1 MSYSNRQFSFI
12 KDVALLIMYCAQ
24 QRWKVTGGDLL
35 RSNEEQDRKYKLGL
49 SKARGGESRHQSR
62 MAIDLNFWNTDGVY
76 MPYVEEEDGRDAH
89 DSQLALIADYWES
102 LNPKN
107 RAGLYFKSI
116 RDPYHF
122 ERGD

>member
-1 MSYSNRQFSFI
+1 MSYSNRQFSFL

-24 QRWKVTGGDLL
+24 QRFKVTGGDLY
-35 RSNEEQDRKYKLGL
+35 RSNEEQERKYQQGF

-62 MAIDLNFWNTDGVY
+62 MAIDLNLWNVDGIY
-76 MPYVEEEDGRDAH
+76 MPYIERDLGREEH
-89 DSQLALIADYWES
+89 DEQLSIIAEYWES

-107 RAGLYFKSI
+107 KSGLRFSSF

-122 ERGD
+122 ERSD

>member
-1 MSYSNRQFSFI
+1 MSYSNKQFSFL

-24 QRWKVTGGDLL
+24 QRWKVTAG
-35 RSNEEQDRKYKLGL
+35 RMYSSNEEQDRLYKEGL
-49 SKARGGESRHQSR
+49 SNAKAGESRHNCR
-62 MAIDLNFWNTDGVY
+62 MAIDLNFWNVEGVY
-76 MPYVEEEDGRDAH
+76 MPFVENEEGKDEH
-89 DSQLALIADYWES
+89 DSQLAKIADYWES

>member
-12 KDVALLIMYCAQ
+12 KDVALLVMFCAKQ
-24 QRWKVTGGDLL
+24 YWKVTGGDLY
-35 RSNEEQDRKYKLGL
+35 RSNEEQERKYQQGL
-49 SKARGGESRHQSR
+49 SKAHGGESRHQFR
-62 MAIDLNFWNTDGVY
+62 MAIDLNLWNIDGVY
-76 MPYVEEEDGRDAH
+76 MPYVERDEGREEH
-89 DSQLALIADYWES
+89 DKQLKLITDYWES

-107 RAGLYFKSI
+107 KAGLNFKTF

>member
-24 QRWKVTGGDLL
+24 QGYKVTGGDLY
-35 RSNEEQDRKYKLGL
+35 RSNEEQERKYNLGL
-49 SKARGGESRHQSR
+49 SNAVGGKSRHQYR
-62 MAIDLNFWNTDGVY
+62 MAIDLNFWNVDGVY
-76 MPYVEEEDGRDAH
+76 MPYIERDFGREEH
-89 DSQLALIADYWES
+89 DKQMKLIADYWES

-107 RAGLYFKSI
+107 KAGLSFKSI